1 MKRCVILTPFAEK
14 EIVAAVL
21 AMRGVAAYVIPS
33 DAGVLVALDEAT
45 KEFHDWDIS
54 ELLGES
60 EEEEKEPTPAEYAA
74 GALSALTDYGV
85 VVMEATLA
93 DDVGSEP
100 GVSGIVKAHR
110 VRSGE
115 RGEDL
120 HAGQLINALPDEIE
134 DLLIVE
140 DLTSLPGAMNTSDL
154 SPQDLQAM
162 VNKLGRTDS

>member
-45 KEFHDWDIS
+45 EEFHDWDIS
-54 ELLGES
+54 ELLGDS
-60 EEEEKEPTPAEYAA
+60 DTNKKEPTPTEYAA
-74 GALSALTDYGV
+74 GALSVLTDYGV
-85 VVMEATLA
+85 VVMEVSLG

-100 GVSGIVKAHR
+100 GVSGLVKAHR
-110 VRSGE
+110 VQSGE

-134 DLLIVE
+134 DLLIGG
-140 DLTSLPGAMNTSDL
+140 DLASFPNAMNTAEL
-154 SPQDLQAM
+154 SPQDLQS
-162 VNKLGRTDS
+162 VLNKRGRTDS